1 MKIAY
6 LITAYNNFTHL
17 TRLIRALND
26 SNVVF
31 FIHIDKKS
39 PLPDTLPALDNV
51 IFIKRENVWWAGWS
65 HVDAILR
72 LIRCAKTYGFDYYI
86 LISGT
91 DYPIRPNA
99 FLYEKLSGG
108 GEYINITQ
116 EYAQEK
122 PESRIKYYYFDGFDR
137 RNARSIK
144 TVFFLSLE
152 RILRVFFQK
161 KAYPFQHI
169 YYGSTW
175 WALSHDC
182 IVYVLDQIDLNKE
195 YIQFFKTCWCPDELL
210 FQTIIGNSPFFS
222 KCTLNLTYTDWSSV
236 PAPALINQNHVE
248 LFKNQ
253 IEFTGGYGTATPFF
267 ARKFD
272 DTSTQIIELIEKG
285 LRT

>member
-1 MKIAY
+1 MLY
-6 LITAYNNFTHL
+6 
-17 TRLIRALND
+17 
-26 SNVVF
+26 F

-39 PLPDTLPALDNV
+39 PLPDTLPEGDNV
-51 IFIKRENVWWAGWS
+51 IFIKRENIWWAGWS

-72 LIRCAKTYGFDYYI
+72 LIRCAVSYGFDYYI

-91 DYPIRPNA
+91 DYPLRPNA

-137 RNARSIK
+137 RNFRSIK

-169 YYGSTW
+169 YYGSTYW
-175 WALSHDC
+175 ELSHDC
-182 IVYVLDQIDLNKE
+182 IVYVLDQLDHNKE
-195 YIQFFKTCWCPDELL
+195 YIQFYKTCWSPEESL
-210 FQTIIGNSPFFS
+210 FQTIIGNSPYFS
-222 KCTLNLTYTDWSSV
+222 TCKLNLTYTDWSSV

-253 IEFTGGYGTATPFF
+253 IEFTCGYGTATPLF

-272 DTSTQIIELIEKG
+272 DTSTHTLELIEKE
-285 LRT
+285 LRN